1 MQSLCVCYYDAEVF
15 ANYSE
20 ADFARMGA
28 ICAPH
33 DEALRLSGKVSLVG
47 SLGMPNDFKTLRAD
61 KKGVQLEDG
70 PYAPTAHP
78 FGAFFIVEAG
88 DIDEAVEVARLH
100 PGSHLGDMCAGGIEV
115 RPVNSLERLTPS
127 PSR

>member
-61 KKGVQLEDG
+61 KKGV
-70 PYAPTAHP
+70 PWKTAPTRRRRIPSAP
-78 FGAFFIVEAG
+78 STSS
-88 DIDEAVEVARLH
+88 RLAT
-100 PGSHLGDMCAGGIEV
+100 ST
-115 RPVNSLERLTPS
+115 R
-127 PSR
+127 PSRSRARDRIWATCAPAASKFGR